1 MTRPARMS
9 SLLLAL
15 VPLLATVA
23 CSGIS
28 SPDQGNVRVL
38 LSASDQPARAP
49 SLGGDDDRDDHRGD
63 RVLDKLKTAN
73 VTFSSLVARNA
84 DGKLVDLGV
93 ELPKTVDVVGLL
105 GGTGVTLPAGSLPP
119 GEYDQLVVV
128 MTQLELAFVNGAK
141 IALTPPGGGWTSI
154 VPVTPFTVVE
164 GQELTIELKLRLGS
178 AFREASGSMGFF
190 PDFEGHHR

>member
-9 SLLLAL
+9 SLLLVL
-15 VPLLATVA
+15 VPLLATAA

-38 LSASDQPARAP
+38 LSASDQPALAP
-49 SLGGDDDRDDHRGD
+49 SLNDDHRGD

-73 VTFSSLVARNA
+73 VTFSSLVARNVG
-84 DGKLVDLGV
+84 GKLVDLGV
-93 ELPKTVDVVGLL
+93 ELPRTVDVVGLL

-119 GEYDQLVVV
+119 GQYDQLVVV

-141 IALTPPGGGWTSI
+141 IALTPPGGGWTSV

-164 GQELTIELKLRLGS
+164 GQALTIELKLRLGS

-190 PDFEGHHR
+190 PDFEGHHH